1 MKRNTLVA
9 LLLAFVLL
17 LGTVSLTACGKE
29 EKEDKSEPKETVA
42 TIREYKS
49 VEDMKADMIGT
60 WTTADGAAQFVIE
73 DNMLYYTYRFADGS
87 STDLEFSHTI
97 LEWNYENRQIIG
109 NQTHVITVSEDGQSF
124 TWSDKTFTKGGSL
137 IPKP

>member
-73 DNMLYYTYRFADGS
+73 DNTLYYTYHFADGS
-87 STDLEFSHTI
+87 SSDVELSHRI
-97 LEWNYENRQIIG
+97 LQWDYENRQIVG
-109 NQTHVITVSEDGQSF
+109 EQTHPITGAEDRKSF
-124 TWSDKTFTKGGSL
+124 VWSDKTFTRK
-137 IPKP
+137 